1 MNKPKK
7 GTKIPL
13 PRVPGKPAPR
23 PKTDPG
29 KVNKQ
34 PINKP
39 MPVKPGKPT
48 RPGNS
53 IKPGSATDK
62 KYRYEV
68 SGPKNQVGA
77 TAKQKKAEQIKKL
90 KEQTLKANARKQ
102 DRLKTIKNQTRK
114 GMR

>member
-29 KVNKQ
+29 KINKQ

-39 MPVKPGKPT
+39 MP
-48 RPGNS
+48 
-53 IKPGSATDK
+53 IKPGM
-62 KYRYEV
+62 
-68 SGPKNQVGA
+68 P
-77 TAKQKKAEQIKKL
+77 TAAQKKAEQIKKL

-102 DRLKTIKNQTRK
+102 DRLKTIKGQTRK